1 MTFIL
6 SRSVI
11 VVAFLLYSVFAF
23 STNNGPRDDPAP
35 ATDPVVWEGPDD
47 ATRRGA
53 AGVKCIF
60 PSAPGY
66 QNGLEDAIE
75 SLSKKGLD
83 NCQVGGGPKTCVK
96 VACSRDSS
104 IFLCNDNS
112 KPLSVLCIR
121 VADYAQMIVHSCH
134 KPSKAGTQVIGQAF
148 DTDNFNVYV
157 DGTGC

>member
-1 MTFIL
+1 M
-6 SRSVI
+6 
-11 VVAFLLYSVFAF
+11 
-23 STNNGPRDDPAP
+23 GP
-35 ATDPVVWEGPDD
+35 
-47 ATRRGA
+47 TRRDA

-66 QNGLEDAIE
+66 QDELEDAIE

-83 NCQVGGGPKTCVK
+83 NCQVRGGPKTCK
-96 VACSRDSS
+96 LCESCLFRESS
-104 IFLCNDNS
+104 IFLCNDVSHDLYSGLKSIGNILNAIQNS

-121 VADYAQMIVHSCH
+121 VADYAQSIVHSCQ
-134 KPSKAGTQVIGQAF
+134 KPSNAGTQVIGQAF